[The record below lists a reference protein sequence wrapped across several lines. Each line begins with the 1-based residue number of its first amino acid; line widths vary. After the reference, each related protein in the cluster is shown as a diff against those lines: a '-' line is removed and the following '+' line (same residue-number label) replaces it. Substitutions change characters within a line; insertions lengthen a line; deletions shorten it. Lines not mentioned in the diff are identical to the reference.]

1 MISYSP
7 SEGCIRSTLIVR
19 TLWHHIFSRCYSA
32 SLVKPMPKNV
42 FVWILSGDTVYRL
55 EPLTWHYTR
64 EATNRLTTP
73 ASLILCHS
81 NSCIHFAPLHDR
93 WHSRSLCHVLPRSAQ
108 VGTCAL
114 AFDTLWAMLPFSE
127 LKNIPFGYFDP
138 EKIFLGNKSKFF
150 QGELDDSWE
159 FDDSAAATATSSR
172 AASSFITQSNAAFFA
187 ASSADLQ
194 SCRVALRAAWPQVV
208 SPDNPSSPAT
218 SHAAANFFPE
228 TSAGAWSCTTLP
240 DDRSSRVPSHAAEPC
255 SD

>member
-1 MISYSP
+1 MVIW
-7 SEGCIRSTLIVR
+7 CIRYSIVACRSVSLTSVNAVLVYWRNIQSCRWTTLVNFFKHAIH
-19 TLWHHIFSRCYSA
+19 LSRMYQ
-32 SLVKPMPKNV
+32 L
-42 FVWILSGDTVYRL
+42 
-55 EPLTWHYTR
+55 
-64 EATNRLTTP
+64 P
-73 ASLILCHS
+73 ASMPRNNLSPTASDWFRCAS
-81 NSCIHFAPLHDR
+81 
-93 WHSRSLCHVLPRSAQ
+93 VL
-108 VGTCAL
+108 L
-114 AFDTLWAMLPFSE
+114 FSK
-127 LKNIPFGYFDP
+127 LNKIFFGYFDP

-208 SPDNPSSPAT
+208 LPDNPSSPAT